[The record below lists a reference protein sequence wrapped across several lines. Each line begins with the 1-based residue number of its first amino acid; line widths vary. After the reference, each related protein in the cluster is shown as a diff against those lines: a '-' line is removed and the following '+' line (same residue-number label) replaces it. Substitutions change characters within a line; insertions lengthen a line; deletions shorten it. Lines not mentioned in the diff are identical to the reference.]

1 MTPHHQPDEFHVS
14 LAPATRALLE
24 DIKRDGGYLSDA
36 EAIRAALAMQHLLA
50 RRMAE
55 GFRVVLRRPGSQ
67 DREVK
72 IGGAR

>member
-1 MTPHHQPDEFHVS
+1 MTPHSQPDEFHVS

-24 DIKRDGGYLSDA
+24 EIKRDGGYLSDA
-36 EAIRAALAMQHLLA
+36 EAIRAALATQHHLA

-67 DREVK
+67 DRELTM
-72 IGGAR
+72 GAPR